1 MEIKNGHYL
10 FEDELAIVTQAEKIW
25 YDEWVRLGMKD
36 EGTCCLGKGIHIRSP
51 FKAFI
56 RSQAGQGNIS
66 AWESSRAVL
75 DYLGDALLDFQGT
88 KPVSVW
94 YDDGRID

>member
-10 FEDELAIVTQAEKIW
+10 FEDELAIVNQAEKIW
-25 YDEWVRLGMKD
+25 YDEWVRQGMKD
-36 EGTCCLGKGIHIRSP
+36 EGTCCLGKGIHILSP

-56 RSQAGQGNIS
+56 RAQAGQGNVS
-66 AWESSRAVL
+66 AYQSSH
-75 DYLGDALLDFQGT
+75 
-88 KPVSVW
+88 PVTEFLIDRGIATR